1 MSENNINESI
11 SPDINTNG
19 ACPQQEAA
27 AHCAEKAQDPRQ
39 EGTEPGSIIG
49 LLCGIAAAVIFAP
62 GIAGQIVPLWY
73 SLIYCLTFAQGNAVI
88 FSAVNYVIFALIFL
102 CLITAGAILCK
113 RKRLY
118 WLVTS
123 GSALIIY
130 LLTLMYT
137 YAYLT

>member
-11 SPDINTNG
+11 STDITTNG

-27 AHCAEKAQDPRQ
+27 APCAEKMQDTRK
-39 EGTEPGSIIG
+39 EGMEPGSIIG

-73 SLIYCLTFAQGNAVI
+73 SLIYCFTFARGNAGI

-123 GSALIIY
+123 GTALIVY
-130 LLTLMYT
+130 LLTLVYT

>member
-11 SPDINTNG
+11 SPDITTNG

-27 AHCAEKAQDPRQ
+27 SPCAEKAQDPRK
-39 EGTEPGSIIG
+39 EGMEPGSIIG
-49 LLCGIAAAVIFAP
+49 LLC

-88 FSAVNYVIFALIFL
+88 FSTVNYVIFALIFL

-130 LLTLMYT
+130 LLTLVYT